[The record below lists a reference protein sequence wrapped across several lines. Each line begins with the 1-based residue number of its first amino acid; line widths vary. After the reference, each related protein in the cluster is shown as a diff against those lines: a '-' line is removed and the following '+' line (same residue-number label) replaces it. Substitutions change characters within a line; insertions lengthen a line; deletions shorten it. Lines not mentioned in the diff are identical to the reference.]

1 MLKNHLYTIL
11 IFFLFISFACVKKK
25 VAKYGCKDMEATNFD
40 PAADVDNGGCVYKS
54 LITDPSFETDDWS
67 YYTGTGY
74 SYNVGPTS
82 IGDGFMPTHGK
93 YYLKCVPYINKPNGT
108 LARQYLEVN
117 KHCKGFYFDYSYVG
131 VADIDSLL
139 DGGIFIVLSI
149 SSFGQGITS
158 KTLFSRNIT
167 KSPITY
173 GNSSIVSFGK
183 KDEYVELPLT
193 DATSEL
199 RISTLVSKGT
209 FTFCIDNI
217 REVQR

>member
-11 IFFLFISFACVKKK
+11 IFILFISFACVKKK

-93 YYLKCVPYINKPNGT
+93 YYLRCVPYINKPNGT
-108 LARQYLEVN
+108 LTKQGLNGN
-117 KHCKGFYFDYSYVG
+117 KHCKGIYFDYSYTG
-131 VADIDSLL
+131 VVDIDSLL
-139 DGGIFIVLSI
+139 EAKFVIGFVIYTN
-149 SSFGQGITS
+149 GQGYQAS
-158 KTLFSRNIT
+158 TLFSKDIY
-167 KSPITY
+167 KDKMTY
-173 GNSSIVSFGK
+173 GNSPMISFK
-183 KDEYVELPLT
+183 MRDQYIQIPITDYRCELT
-193 DATSEL
+193 
-199 RISTLVSKGT
+199 ISTLVSKGT